1 MSSDKMG
8 SPPSLSAVCLLLK
21 NLDLRLTGQL
31 NLLMSWLEGIK
42 SMFFR
47 TKTKPTNE
55 INAQY
60 LPLNPEL
67 KSIEGLGSK
76 ILASKADSKSLFNK
90 DWWYGKIMDLSMK
103 SPNFKT
109 QMFRFVDVL
118 PYLND
123 NNDVAKHL
131 KEYFSDKDGGL
142 PGVFS
147 FGASLGSLAPG
158 VLAGTVRKN
167 VSEMARLFITGD
179 SPTDAIPKL
188 EAARNKQIG
197 FTVDIL
203 GEATL
208 SEVEALDYQN
218 RYLDLIST
226 LAEKSQS
233 WAKQDLIDTN
243 HLGDIPKVNVS
254 VKLSSLY
261 SQVKVAAWEESKKI
275 LIERVEPIFDLAM
288 QKGVFINL
296 DMEHYQ
302 IKDLTLDVF
311 KSLLLM
317 PKYKSYP
324 HFGMVLQA
332 YLRDSYDDA
341 KTLIEFSKH
350 RGVPFTVRLVK
361 GAYWDSEVIHAKQ
374 NTWDIPV
381 FTKKQESDAN
391 FELCTNIF
399 LENYQSIHLAI
410 GSHNV
415 RSIASALIK
424 AEELGVPR
432 NALEVQMLFGMAD
445 NFKKS
450 LLELGFRIRE
460 YATVGEM
467 IPGMAYLVRRLLEN
481 TSNESFLRSSSAS
494 ETPIDFLLKDPA
506 MDLIS
511 SAKDPNLTGFINAPM
526 IDFAETKQRLQFE
539 AALKKVKAALPLKE
553 IKGFINGQFVS
564 SEKQLIRISPNDGET
579 KICDYYSMNEKQ
591 VSDAISGAEAAFK
604 NWQKTSVDERSKLMH
619 RLADLIQAERNE
631 IAALEVFEVGK
642 PWAEADGDLTEAI
655 DFCRYYAEDIKK
667 IGAGQKVGSVPGENS
682 HYHYIPKGVVGV
694 IAPWNFPFAILAGMV
709 AGALVT
715 GNTVLI
721 KPAEQ
726 STATGY
732 KLLEIL
738 NKLNLPRGVVQFL
751 PGLGE
756 TVGAQIVK
764 DPRVSMIAFTG
775 SKEVGLKIIE
785 QAGKVVPG
793 QINVKTCMIEMGGKN
808 AMIIDSD
815 ADLDEAVK
823 AVIYSAFGFSG
834 QKCSACSRVIVL
846 PQNYDLFVNRLIE
859 ATKSIITDNPNNP
872 QAFLGPVVDEDSY
885 SRLKAVIEKG
895 SLEATL
901 AYRGDLKPEHGYYV
915 TPTIFTDVAPDSFL
929 AQSEFFG
936 PILSVIKAKDIDEA
950 LDIAN
955 GTEFALTG
963 GAYSRSPINIEKIKN
978 QYEAGNV
985 YINRTITGAM
995 VDRHPFGGYKMSG
1008 LGSKTGGPDYL
1019 KQFMVPRVV
1028 TENTMRRGFSPDLI
1042 N

>member
-1 MSSDKMG
+1 
-8 SPPSLSAVCLLLK
+8 
-21 NLDLRLTGQL
+21 
-31 NLLMSWLEGIK
+31 
-42 SMFFR
+42 MFFR
-47 TKTKPTNE
+47 TKTKTPNE
-55 INAQY
+55 SNASHSA
-60 LPLNPEL
+60 LDPSL
-67 KSIEGLGSK
+67 KSVNGLGER
-76 ILASKADSKSLFNK
+76 ILTSKADSKSLFNK

-103 SPNFKT
+103 SPAFKT

-131 KEYFSDKDGGL
+131 KEYFSDKEGGL
-142 PGVFS
+142 PSVFS
-147 FGASLGSLAPG
+147 FGATLGTLAPG

-179 SPTDAIPKL
+179 SPEDAIPKL

-203 GEATL
+203 GETTL
-208 SEVEALDYQN
+208 SEGEALDYQR
-218 RYLDLIST
+218 RYLELIES
-226 LAEKSQS
+226 LAAKSVS
-233 WAKQDLIDTN
+233 WPKQDLIDTN

-275 LIERVEPIFDLAM
+275 LIERVEPIFDLAI
-288 QKGVFINL
+288 KNRVFINL

-311 KSLLLM
+311 KTLLLM
-317 PKYKSYP
+317 PKYKDYP
-324 HFGMVLQA
+324 FFGMVLQA

-341 KTLIEFSKH
+341 KTMVEFAKH

-381 FTKKQESDAN
+381 YTKKQESDAN
-391 FELCTNIF
+391 FEMCTNLF
-399 LENYQSIHLAI
+399 LENYKVIHIAI

-415 RSIASALIK
+415 RSIAAAVIK

-432 NALEVQMLFGMAD
+432 NAIEIQMLFGMAD

-450 LLELGFRIRE
+450 LIELGFRIRE

-481 TSNESFLRSSSAS
+481 TSNESFLRSSTTGES
-494 ETPIDFLLKDPA
+494 TVDFLLKDPA

-511 SAKDPNLTGFINAPM
+511 SSKDPNLSGFINEPL
-526 IDFAETKQRLQFE
+526 IDFADTKERTQFE
-539 AALKKVKAALPLKE
+539 SALKKVKAQLPIKE
-553 IKGFINGQFVS
+553 IKGYINGQFVS

-579 KICDYYSMNEKQ
+579 KVCDFYSLNEKQ
-591 VSDAISGAEAAFK
+591 VDEAITGAEAAFK
-604 NWQKTSVDERSKLMH
+604 EWRKTSVEERSKLMH
-619 RLADLIQAERNE
+619 RLADLIQANRNE

-655 DFCRYYAEDIKK
+655 DFCRYYAEDIKR
-667 IGAGQKVGSVPGENS
+667 IGGGHKVGSVPGEHS
-682 HYHYIPKGVVGV
+682 QYHYIPKGVVGV

-709 AGALVT
+709 AGAIVT

-726 STATGY
+726 STATGF
-732 KLLEIL
+732 KLLELL
-738 NKLNLPRGVVQFL
+738 NQLNLPKGVVQFL
-751 PGLGE
+751 PGTGE

-764 DPRVSMIAFTG
+764 DPRVAMIAFTG

-785 QAGKVVPG
+785 QAGKTVPG
-793 QINVKTCMIEMGGKN
+793 QTQVKTCMIEMGGKN
-808 AMIIDSD
+808 AIIIDSD

-846 PQNYDLFVNRLIE
+846 PQNYDLFVTRLIE
-859 ATKSIITDNPNNP
+859 ATKSIFTENPANP
-872 QAFLGPVVDEDSY
+872 KAFLGPVVDEESY
-885 SRLKAVIEKG
+885 NRLKGVIEKG
-895 SLEATL
+895 QKEATL
-901 AYRGDLKPEHGYYV
+901 AFKGESKPSQGYYV
-915 TPTIFTDVAPDSFL
+915 TPTIFTDVKPDGFL
-929 AQSEFFG
+929 AQNEFFG
-936 PILSVIKAKDIDEA
+936 PILAVIKAKDIDEA

-963 GAYSRSPINIEKIKN
+963 GAFSRSPINIEKIKN

-1019 KQFMVPRVV
+1019 KQFMVPRVI
-1028 TENTMRRGFSPDLI
+1028 TENTMRRGFSPDLL

>member
-1 MSSDKMG
+1 
-8 SPPSLSAVCLLLK
+8 
-21 NLDLRLTGQL
+21 
-31 NLLMSWLEGIK
+31 
-42 SMFFR
+42 MFFR
-47 TKTKPTNE
+47 TKTQSGTDSKFGNTNG
-55 INAQY
+55 
-60 LPLNPEL
+60 LNGALSGFDSVEA
-67 KSIEGLGSK
+67 LGSK
-76 ILASKADSKSLFNK
+76 ILSSKADGKSLFNK

-103 SPNFKT
+103 SQNFKI

-123 NNDVAKHL
+123 SNDVAKHL

-158 VLAGTVRKN
+158 VLASTMKKN

-208 SEVEALDYQN
+208 SENEAWDYQK
-218 RYLDLIST
+218 RYMDLIET
-226 LAEKSQS
+226 LALKSQS
-233 WAKQDLIDTN
+233 WPKQELIDTN

-261 SQVKVAAWEESKKI
+261 SQVKVAAWDESKAI
-275 LIERVEPIFDLAM
+275 LIQRVEPIFDLAI
-288 QKGVFINL
+288 KHGVFINL

-302 IKDLTLDVF
+302 IKELTLDVF
-311 KSLLLM
+311 KTLLMM

-324 HFGMVLQA
+324 FFGMVLQA
-332 YLRDSYDDA
+332 YLRDSHDDA
-341 KTLIEFSKH
+341 KTLIEFAKH

-374 NTWDIPV
+374 NSWNIPV
-381 FTKKQESDAN
+381 YTKKQESDAN
-391 FELCTNIF
+391 YERCTLLF
-399 LENYQSIHLAI
+399 LQNYKHIHLAI

-415 RSIASALIK
+415 RSIAAAVIK
-424 AEELGVPR
+424 SQELKVPR
-432 NALEVQMLFGMAD
+432 NAIEIQMLFGMAD

-450 LLELGFRIRE
+450 LIELGFRVRE

-481 TSNESFLRSSSAS
+481 TSNESFLRNSSSGEAS
-494 ETPIDFLLKDPA
+494 TLKLLQDPN
-506 MDLIS
+506 LNLVPS
-511 SAKDPNLTGFINAPM
+511 SKDPNLSGFINAPL
-526 IDFAETKQRLQFE
+526 IDFANTKERQSFE
-539 AALKKVKAALPLKE
+539 MALKKVKSQLPIKD
-553 IKGFINGQFVS
+553 IKGFVNGNYTT
-564 SEKQLIRISPNDGET
+564 SETKIERLSPNDNKT
-579 KICDYYSMNEKQ
+579 KVCDFYSMH
-591 VSDAISGAEAAFK
+591 VSTVDDAIDGAHKAFSTWK
-604 NWQKTSVDERSKLMH
+604 NTSVEYRAGVINK
-619 RLADLIQAERNE
+619 LADLMQAQRNE

-667 IGAGQKVGSVPGENS
+667 VGAGQKVGSVPGEHS
-682 HYHYIPKGVVGV
+682 HYHYVPKGVVGV

-732 KLLEIL
+732 KLFELL
-738 NKLNLPRGVVQFL
+738 NQLGLPSGVVQFL

-764 DPRVSMIAFTG
+764 SPKVAMIAFTG
-775 SKEVGLKIIE
+775 SKEVGLKIVE
-785 QAGKVVPG
+785 QAGKTILG
-793 QINVKTCMIEMGGKN
+793 QTQVKSCMIEMGGKN
-808 AMIIDSD
+808 AIIVDSD

-823 AVIYSAFGFSG
+823 AVISSAFGFSG

-846 PQNYDLFVNRLIE
+846 PQNYDLFVNRLVE
-859 ATKSIITDNPNNP
+859 ATKSIFVENPENP
-872 QAFLGPVVDEDSY
+872 KAYLGPVVDEDSY
-885 SRLKAVIEKG
+885 QRLMSVVEKG
-895 SLEATL
+895 KLEANLVYQADKIPTE
-901 AYRGDLKPEHGYYV
+901 GFYV
-915 TPTIFTDVAPDSFL
+915 PPTIFTDVKPNSFL
-929 AQSEFFG
+929 AQQEFFG
-936 PILSVIKAKDIDEA
+936 PILSIIKAKDMDDA
-950 LDIAN
+950 LEIAN

-963 GAYSRSPINIEKIKN
+963 GAFSRSPSSIEKIKN
-978 QYEAGNV
+978 NYEAGNV
-985 YINRTITGAM
+985 YINRSITGAM

-1019 KQFMVPRVV
+1019 KQFMVPKVI
-1028 TENTMRRGFSPDLI
+1028 TENMIRRGFSPDLMS
-1042 N
+1042 

>member
-1 MSSDKMG
+1 
-8 SPPSLSAVCLLLK
+8 
-21 NLDLRLTGQL
+21 
-31 NLLMSWLEGIK
+31 MSWLKGINA
-42 SMFFR
+42 MFF
-47 TKTKPTNE
+47 KTKNKSSNETNSK
-55 INAQY
+55 QVS
-60 LPLNPEL
+60 LNPEL
-67 KSIEGLGSK
+67 KSIEGLGTK
-76 ILASKADSKSLFNK
+76 ILNSKADAKSLFNK

-103 SPNFKT
+103 SPSFKT

-123 NNDVAKHL
+123 NNEVAKHL
-131 KEYFSDKDGGL
+131 KEYFSDKEGGL
-142 PGVFS
+142 PSVFS
-147 FGASLGSLAPG
+147 FGASLGTLAPG

-188 EAARNKQIG
+188 EASRSKQIG

-203 GEATL
+203 GETTL
-208 SEVEALDYQN
+208 SEVEALDYQK
-218 RYLDLIST
+218 RYLDLIAT
-226 LAEKSQS
+226 LADRSQN
-233 WAKQDLIDTN
+233 WDKQDLIDTN

-261 SQVKVAAWEESKKI
+261 SQVKVQAWEESKKI
-275 LIERVEPIFDLAM
+275 LIERIEPIFDLAL
-288 QKGVFINL
+288 KNNVFINL

-311 KSLLLM
+311 KTLLMM
-317 PKYKSYP
+317 PKYKDYP

-332 YLRDSYDDA
+332 YLRDSHDDA
-341 KTLIEFSKH
+341 KTLIEFAKH

-361 GAYWDSEVIHAKQ
+361 GAYWDFEVIHAKQ
-374 NTWDIPV
+374 NTWNIPV
-381 FTKKQESDAN
+381 YTKKQESDAN
-391 FELCTNIF
+391 YERCTSLF
-399 LENYQSIHLAI
+399 LENYKNLHLAI

-415 RSIASALIK
+415 RSIAAAVIK

-432 NALEVQMLFGMAD
+432 NAIEVQMLFGMAD

-481 TSNESFLRSSSAS
+481 TSNESFLRSSTTG
-494 ETPIDFLLKDPA
+494 ETPIAFLLKDPA
-506 MDLIS
+506 LDLIS
-511 SAKDPNLTGFINAPM
+511 SSKEPNLSGFINAPL
-526 IDFAETKQRLQFE
+526 IDFANTKQRTQFE
-539 AALKKVKAALPLKE
+539 NTLQKVKSQLPIKE
-553 IKGFINGQFVS
+553 IKGFINGQFVA
-564 SEKQLIRISPNDGET
+564 SEKQLIRISPIDGET
-579 KICDYYSMNEKQ
+579 KVCDFYSLNEKQ
-591 VSDAISGAEAAFK
+591 VDEAIASAEVAFK
-604 NWQKTSVDERSKLMH
+604 QWRKTSTSERAKLIH
-619 RLADLIQAERNE
+619 KLADLMETHRQE

-667 IGAGQKVGSVPGENS
+667 LGAGQKVGNVPGESSN
-682 HYHYIPKGVVGV
+682 YHYVPKGVVAV

-726 STATGY
+726 STATGF
-732 KLLEIL
+732 KLLELL
-738 NKLNLPRGVVQFL
+738 NQLNLPKGVVQFV

-785 QAGKVVPG
+785 QAGRTQTG
-793 QINVKTCMIEMGGKN
+793 QTQVKTCMIEMGGKN
-808 AMIIDSD
+808 AIIVDSD

-823 AVIYSAFGFSG
+823 AVIYSAFGFAG

-846 PQNYDLFVNRLIE
+846 PQNYELFVSRLIA
-859 ATKSIITDNPNNP
+859 ATKSIFTENPTNP
-872 QAFLGPVVDEDSY
+872 KSFLGPVVDEEAY
-885 SRLKAVIEKG
+885 LRLKGVIEKG
-895 SLEATL
+895 STEATL
-901 AYRGDLKPEHGYYV
+901 AYRGEIKPTQGYYI
-915 TPTIFTDVAPDSFL
+915 TPTIFTDVMPNSFL
-929 AQSEFFG
+929 AQKEFFG

-950 LDIAN
+950 LEIAN

-963 GAYSRSPINIEKIKN
+963 GAFSRSPINIEKIKN
-978 QYEAGNV
+978 QFEAGNV

-1019 KQFMVPRVV
+1019 KQFMVPRVI
-1028 TENTMRRGFSPDLI
+1028 TENTMRRGFSPDLLV
-1042 N
+1042 

>member
-1 MSSDKMG
+1 MS
-8 SPPSLSAVCLLLK
+8 L
-21 NLDLRLTGQL
+21 
-31 NLLMSWLEGIK
+31 LEGIK
-42 SMFFR
+42 NMFFR
-47 TKTKPTNE
+47 TK
-55 INAQY
+55 
-60 LPLNPEL
+60 NPNQNRSQIMNTSTHSVE
-67 KSIEGLGSK
+67 SLGTK
-76 ILASKADSKSLFNK
+76 ILSSKADSKSLFNK

-142 PGVFS
+142 PSVFS
-147 FGASLGSLAPG
+147 FGASIGSLAPG
-158 VLAGTVRKN
+158 VLANTIKKN
-167 VSEMARLFITGD
+167 TTEMARLFITGD
-179 SPTDAIPKL
+179 SPNDALPKL
-188 EAARNKQIG
+188 EENRKKQIA

-208 SEVEALDYQN
+208 SEAEALDYQK
-218 RYLDLIST
+218 RYMEIIET
-226 LAEKSQS
+226 LAQKSTSWEKQE
-233 WAKQDLIDTN
+233 LIDTN

-261 SQVKVAAWEESKKI
+261 SQVKVTAWEESKRI
-275 LIERVEPIFDLAM
+275 LMERVEPIFDLAM
-288 QKGVFINL
+288 KHGVTVNL

-311 KSLLLM
+311 KSLLSM

-324 HFGMVLQA
+324 YFGIVLQA
-332 YLRDSYDDA
+332 YLRDSYDDFKNMIA
-341 KTLIEFSKH
+341 FAKH

-374 NTWDIPV
+374 SSWDIPV
-381 FTKKQESDAN
+381 YTNKQESDAN
-391 FELCTNIF
+391 YERCALLM
-399 LENYQSIHLAI
+399 LENYQHIHLALA
-410 GSHNV
+410 SHNA
-415 RSIASALIK
+415 RSIAATLVK
-424 AEELGVPR
+424 AEEMGVPR
-432 NALEVQMLFGMAD
+432 NAFEVQMLFGMGD
-445 NFKKS
+445 NFKKA
-450 LLELGFRIRE
+450 LIDLGYRVRE
-460 YATVGEM
+460 YATIGEM

-481 TSNESFLRSSSAS
+481 TSNESFLRSSSS
-494 ETPIDFLLKDPA
+494 GEVSFDKLLKDPSI
-506 MDLIS
+506 DLVAS
-511 SAKDPNLTGFINAPM
+511 SKDPNLSGFINEPLV
-526 IDFAETKQRLQFE
+526 DFANTKQRIRFEDALQ
-539 AALKKVKAALPLKE
+539 KVKSELPIKE
-553 IKGFINGQFVS
+553 IKGYVNGQFVS
-564 SEKQLIRISPNDGET
+564 SEKQLIRISPNDGTT
-579 KICDYYSMNEKQ
+579 KVCDFYSLTNTQ
-591 VSDAISGAEAAFK
+591 VDEAIQGAETAFK
-604 NWQKTSVDERSKLMH
+604 EWRKTSVEHRSKMIH
-619 RLADLIQAERNE
+619 KLADLMQSHRNE

-667 IGAGQKVGSVPGENS
+667 VGAGQKVGSVPGEHS

-732 KLLEIL
+732 KLLELL
-738 NKLNLPRGVVQFL
+738 NQLGLPKGVVQFL

-756 TVGAQIVK
+756 TVGAQIVA

-785 QAGKVVPG
+785 QAGKTVPG
-793 QINVKTCMIEMGGKN
+793 QTHVKSCMIEMGGKN
-808 AMIIDSD
+808 AIIIDSD

-846 PQNYDLFVNRLIE
+846 PQNYELFINRLVE
-859 ATKSIITDNPNNP
+859 ATSSIYTDTPENPRT
-872 QAFLGPVVDEDSY
+872 FLGPVVDEESY
-885 SRLKAVIEKG
+885 KRLQDVIEKG
-895 SLEATL
+895 KQEATL
-901 AYRGDLKPEHGYYV
+901 AYHGETRPQQGYYV
-915 TPTIFTDVAPDSFL
+915 TPTIFTDVKPDSFL
-929 AQSEFFG
+929 AQQEFFG
-936 PILSVIKAKDIDEA
+936 PILAVIKAKDIDDA
-950 LDIAN
+950 LEIAN

-963 GAYSRSPINIEKIKN
+963 GAFSRSPVNIEKIKN
-978 QYEAGNV
+978 TYEAGNV

-1019 KQFMVPRVV
+1019 KQFMVPRVI
-1028 TENTMRRGFSPDLI
+1028 TENTMRRGFSPDLV

>member
-1 MSSDKMG
+1 
-8 SPPSLSAVCLLLK
+8 
-21 NLDLRLTGQL
+21 
-31 NLLMSWLEGIK
+31 
-42 SMFFR
+42 MFFR
-47 TKTKPTNE
+47 TKTQTGTDAKFENTTN
-55 INAQY
+55 
-60 LPLNPEL
+60 LNGSNSGYD
-67 KSIEGLGSK
+67 SIESLGTK
-76 ILASKADSKSLFNK
+76 ILSSKADSKSLFNK

-103 SPNFKT
+103 SQNFKI

-123 NNDVAKHL
+123 SNDVAKHL

-158 VLAGTVRKN
+158 VLASTMKKN

-208 SEVEALDYQN
+208 SENEAWDYQK
-218 RYLDLIST
+218 RYMDLIET
-226 LAEKSQS
+226 LAVKSHS
-233 WAKQDLIDTN
+233 WPKQELIDTN

-261 SQVKVAAWEESKKI
+261 SQVKVAAWDESKSI
-275 LIERVEPIFDLAM
+275 LIQRVEPIFDLAI
-288 QKGVFINL
+288 KHGVFINL

-311 KSLLLM
+311 KTLLMM
-317 PKYKSYP
+317 PKYKNYP
-324 HFGMVLQA
+324 FFGMVLQA

-341 KTLIEFSKH
+341 KTLIEFAKH

-374 NTWDIPV
+374 NSWDIPV
-381 FTKKQESDAN
+381 YTKKQESDAN
-391 FELCTNIF
+391 YERCTLLF
-399 LENYQSIHLAI
+399 LQNYKHIHLAI

-415 RSIASALIK
+415 RSIAAAVIK
-424 AEELGVPR
+424 SQELKVPK
-432 NALEVQMLFGMAD
+432 NAFEVQMLFGMAD

-450 LLELGFRIRE
+450 LIDLGFRVRE

-481 TSNESFLRSSSAS
+481 TSNESFLRNSSSGEA
-494 ETPIDFLLKDPA
+494 TILKLLKDPSL
-506 MDLIS
+506 DLIPS
-511 SAKDPNLTGFINAPM
+511 SKDPNLSGFINEPL
-526 IDFAETKQRLQFE
+526 IDFAKTKERQSFE
-539 AALKKVKAALPLKE
+539 ASLKKVKSQLPLKD
-553 IKGFINGQFVS
+553 IKGFVNGNFTT
-564 SEKQLIRISPNDGET
+564 SETKLERLSPNDNKT
-579 KICDYYSMNEKQ
+579 KVCDFYSMN
-591 VSDAISGAEAAFK
+591 SDTVEQAIDGAHKAFATWK
-604 NWQKTSVDERSKLMH
+604 NTSVEYRAGIINK
-619 RLADLIQAERNE
+619 LADLMQAQRNE

-667 IGAGQKVGSVPGENS
+667 VGAGQKVGSVPGEHS
-682 HYHYIPKGVVGV
+682 HYHYVPKGVVGV

-732 KLLEIL
+732 KLFELL
-738 NKLNLPRGVVQFL
+738 NQLGLPSGVVQFL

-756 TVGAQIVK
+756 TVGAHIVK
-764 DPRVSMIAFTG
+764 SPKVAMIAFTG
-775 SKEVGLKIIE
+775 SKEVGLKIVE
-785 QAGKVVPG
+785 QAGKTIPG
-793 QINVKTCMIEMGGKN
+793 QTQVKSCMIEMGGKN
-808 AMIIDSD
+808 AIIVDSD

-846 PQNYDLFVNRLIE
+846 PQNYDLFVNRLVE
-859 ATKSIITDNPNNP
+859 ATKSIFVENPENP
-872 QAFLGPVVDEDSY
+872 KAFLGPVVDEDSY
-885 SRLKAVIEKG
+885 NRLMSVVEKG
-895 SLEATL
+895 KLEANLVYQADKLPTE
-901 AYRGDLKPEHGYYV
+901 GFYV
-915 TPTIFTDVAPDSFL
+915 PPTIFTEVKPNSFL
-929 AQSEFFG
+929 AQQEFFG
-936 PILSVIKAKDIDEA
+936 PVLSIIKAKDIDDA
-950 LDIAN
+950 LEIAN

-963 GAYSRSPINIEKIKN
+963 GAFSRSPSTIEKIKN

-985 YINRTITGAM
+985 YINRSITGAM

-1019 KQFMVPRVV
+1019 KQFMVPKVI
-1028 TENTMRRGFSPDLI
+1028 TENMIRRGFSPDLMS
-1042 N
+1042 

>member
-1 MSSDKMG
+1 
-8 SPPSLSAVCLLLK
+8 
-21 NLDLRLTGQL
+21 
-31 NLLMSWLEGIK
+31 MSWMKGIK
-42 SMFFR
+42 TMFFK
-47 TKTKPTNE
+47 TKTKP
-55 INAQY
+55 AQNNSPFNT
-60 LPLNPEL
+60 LDSDLN
-67 KSIEGLGSK
+67 SIQGLGSK

-103 SPNFKT
+103 SPSFKT

-131 KEYFSDKDGGL
+131 KEYFSDKEGGL
-142 PGVFS
+142 PSVFS
-147 FGASLGSLAPG
+147 FGASIGSLAPG

-179 SPTDAIPKL
+179 SPNDAIPKL
-188 EAARNKQIG
+188 EAGRNKQIG

-203 GEATL
+203 GETTL
-208 SEVEALDYQN
+208 SEVEALDYQK
-218 RYLDLIST
+218 RYMDLIEV
-226 LAEKSQS
+226 LALKSASWEKQE
-233 WAKQDLIDTN
+233 LIDTN

-261 SQVKVAAWEESKKI
+261 SQVKVTAWEESKQI
-275 LIERVEPIFDLAM
+275 LIERVEPIFDLAI
-288 QKGVFINL
+288 KHGVFINL

-302 IKDLTLDVF
+302 IKNLTLDVF
-311 KSLLLM
+311 KTLLLM

-324 HFGMVLQA
+324 YFGMVLQA

-341 KTLIEFSKH
+341 KTLIEFAKH
-350 RGVPFTVRLVK
+350 RGVPFSVRLVK

-374 NTWDIPV
+374 NSWNIPV
-381 FTKKQESDAN
+381 YTKKQESDAN
-391 FELCTNIF
+391 YERCTQLF
-399 LENYQSIHLAI
+399 LENYKFIHLAI

-415 RSIASALIK
+415 RSIAAAVIK
-424 AEELGVPR
+424 AEELKVPR
-432 NALEVQMLFGMAD
+432 NAIEIQMLFGMAD

-450 LLELGFRIRE
+450 LIELGFRVRE

-481 TSNESFLRSSSAS
+481 TSNESFLRSSTSGDVTL
-494 ETPIDFLLKDPA
+494 EKLLKDPNA
-506 MDLIS
+506 DLVAS
-511 SAKDPNLTGFINAPM
+511 SKDPNLVGFINEPM
-526 IDFAETKQRLQFE
+526 IDFADTKQRTQFE
-539 AALKKVKAALPLKE
+539 SALKKVKSQLPIKE
-553 IKGFINGQFVS
+553 IKGYVNGQFVS

-579 KICDYYSMNEKQ
+579 KICDFYSMNEKQ
-591 VSDAISGAEAAFK
+591 VSDAIDGAEKAFK
-604 NWQKTSVDERSKLMH
+604 EWKNTTIEYRSKLMH
-619 RLADLIQAERNE
+619 TLADLMQANRND

-667 IGAGQKVGSVPGENS
+667 IGYGQKVGSVPGEHS
-682 HYHYIPKGVVGV
+682 QYFYTPKGVVGV

-726 STATGY
+726 STATGF
-732 KLLEIL
+732 KLMELL
-738 NKLNLPRGVVQFL
+738 NELNLPKGVVQFL

-756 TVGAQIVK
+756 TVGAQIVS

-775 SKEVGLKIIE
+775 SKEVGLKIVE
-785 QAGKVVPG
+785 QAGKTKPG
-793 QINVKTCMIEMGGKN
+793 QTQVKSCMIEMGGKN
-808 AMIIDSD
+808 AIIVDSD

-823 AVIYSAFGFSG
+823 AVISSSFGFSG

-859 ATKSIITDNPNNP
+859 ATKSIFTENPLNP
-872 QAFLGPVVDEDSY
+872 KAYLGPVVDEDSFK
-885 SRLKAVIEKG
+885 RLKNAIERG
-895 SLEATL
+895 QSEATL
-901 AYRGDLKPEHGYYV
+901 AYRGENHPAQGYYI
-915 TPTIFTDVAPDSFL
+915 TPTIFTDVKPDSFL
-929 AQSEFFG
+929 AQNEFFG
-936 PILSVIKAKDIDEA
+936 PILAVIKAKDIDEA
-950 LDIAN
+950 LEIAN

-963 GAYSRSPINIEKIKN
+963 GAFSRSPVTIEKIKN
-978 QYEAGNV
+978 NYEAGNV
-985 YINRTITGAM
+985 YINRSITGAM

-1019 KQFMVPRVV
+1019 KQFMVPKVV
-1028 TENTMRRGFSPDLI
+1028 TENTMRRGFSPDLMS
-1042 N
+1042 